1 MAVGRRERGV
11 EELYNATEVI
21 GEPKITSVLRGSFR
35 MQGPVE
41 ETEEDIEKN
50 MLPSQ
55 SEKRLGKRSMRRKVR
70 TRVESGTCNVCST
83 PCSSC
88 MHLKLA
94 CMGSKGN
101 GFSDETF
108 HETATSQ
115 NSINEDDL
123 FPFKNRAYDSLQ
135 HTTSEASNLLSV
147 NSSHDSLSEN
157 VESKASIN
165 CTDMVDASVESEM
178 LPKLSF
184 GGTVVVDQLF
194 PKPQSILDQIT
205 PSNKNEYPK
214 VLEGHDDNISCVS
227 RANDASITVIH
238 HNRNVDRKNLSC
250 SSALVGSLGS
260 EGTEKAP
267 ISPESELLETPSN
280 DAYAGNSS
288 LNVQSRCLST
298 SNGTELEEDRKL
310 GTSMV
315 SSQLAEGTGK
325 ALILPK
331 SELLGTPSNDAYAG
345 SSSQK
350 VQSRCLSSTADGRDF
365 EEDTKFDSSK
375 VSSQLLEG
383 TGKALIFPKAELLEI
398 PSNDVY
404 AGSSSLKVQSRCLSS
419 TTNGTQLEEDTKFDT
434 SKVSSKVCTKV
445 EEGTKKDRGD
455 RMNEGFKCA
464 NQVEENEKSN
474 ESVELTDMREPG
486 LQSVSR
492 DESDESEIEEHDVK
506 VCDICGDAGREDL
519 LAICSKCSDGAEHTY
534 CMREM
539 LQKVPEG
546 DWLCEECKLAEE
558 TENQKQ
564 DSEGKRMNKA
574 SAHSSGKRH
583 VETMEVA
590 SASKRQAIE
599 TTFGSPKSSS
609 PSRPAA
615 LLRDSSFKGL
625 DKGKVNPAQQTSFVN
640 HSSIDTP
647 ETARSS
653 IVPRIQTPKG
663 TLLKSNS
670 FNTFSKSKVKLVDE
684 VPQKQKGS
692 RENRSLDI
700 KEGTARMI
708 SKSMSF
714 RSVSSVRSNAT
725 DSKVKMLSSKF
736 SQAQDI
742 KALKQVKEQS
752 AFESKSSSKLGRPM
766 GVSVTNSSNI
776 SVPKVSQKLTPHGD
790 SVMVSTTSNNKES
803 NASQSDGKLGSLS
816 RSTSSIARKGAEIP
830 VTSVRS
836 LPANGISSAFVEQ
849 KLNQVSPK
857 DEPSSSSSGTAERP
871 YHNMDENLQD
881 GLSRSRESSNQSE
894 KTRES
899 SVSRSR
905 PAITAGP
912 KNITCQKCK
921 EIGHATDCCTVVSP
935 RASVVDT
942 SAARTVREDMSK
954 GSKLKAAIEAAMLKK
969 PGIFKKKKESDQSD
983 GLSSLNVDVTFEIA
997 PHDQFSVS
1005 NKIRNMISDEGTEE
1019 GQANIGICSSENYKE
1034 ANINNEKQLN
1044 VHSTDAVS
1052 PFKAMVLDSTIPSL
1066 GKPIHALGATP
1077 LFSKMLIIPQHEY
1090 IWQGAF
1096 EVCRGGK
1103 LLNLYGGIQAHLST
1117 CASPKVLEVANQ
1129 FPQKI
1134 TMDEVP
1140 RLSMWP
1146 RQFHDNGSKEDNI
1159 ALYFFA
1165 KDLESYEKSYK
1176 NLLDNMIK
1184 RDLALKGYFDGVEF
1198 LIFPSTQLLENSQ
1211 RWNTLFFLWGV
1222 FRGNRSSCSDSFNK
1236 LVIPGSNVVPW
1247 DMNSP
1252 DKPLTSLNGDLDNKA
1267 SQTNS
1272 EEQDGRL
1279 DSNSLS
1285 TNAASSA
1292 FFCSETRCTSPS
1304 KEPATLPECR
1314 VDTEHKPS
1322 TQATGISTGSKSREE
1337 TQSHVDASCVRE
1349 NSSSFKVFQVGDKGE
1364 DVRESVVEEKMVDRM
1379 DTHRDEVKVERNLNE
1394 NSLMMDAE
1402 ASSGRDLNKGL
1413 DWQSNSRKR
1422 SYLDLSETAP
1432 RTSSSTGQ
1440 KMPWDTVDGESIKKL
1455 KTGFCELYGCSSARE
1470 GNSLS
1475 DGFASQICDLG
1486 SSSSIEERSCDKAA
1500 DEKVILEDIGTTERY
1515 FFPVDSRRVKDFRL
1529 GDNSMPW
1536 KEYSSNDEDQ
1546 FHDEVPNLE
1555 LALGAEAK
1563 TPNKGILPFFVG
1575 MVEKNNSQKKTPD
1588 NVTDKEEEDGVSASL
1603 SLSLS
1608 FPFPDE
1614 EQTVK
1619 PVSKTEQLL
1628 PERHNVN
1635 TSLLLFG
1642 GFSDK

>member
-1 MAVGRRERGV
+1 
-11 EELYNATEVI
+11 
-21 GEPKITSVLRGSFR
+21 
-35 MQGPVE
+35 
-41 ETEEDIEKN
+41 
-50 MLPSQ
+50 
-55 SEKRLGKRSMRRKVR
+55 MRRKVR

-194 PKPQSILDQIT
+194 PEPQSILDQIT

-214 VLEGHDDNISCVS
+214 VLEGHDDSISCVS

-288 LNVQSRCLST
+288 LNVHSRCLST
-298 SNGTELEEDRKL
+298 SNGTQLEEDRKL

-464 NQVEENEKSN
+464 NQVEANEKSN

-486 LQSVSR
+486 LQSVSG

-564 DSEGKRMNKA
+564 
-574 SAHSSGKRH
+574 
-583 VETMEVA
+583 
-590 SASKRQAIE
+590 
-599 TTFGSPKSSS
+599 
-609 PSRPAA
+609 
-615 LLRDSSFKGL
+615 
-625 DKGKVNPAQQTSFVN
+625 
-640 HSSIDTP
+640 
-647 ETARSS
+647 
-653 IVPRIQTPKG
+653 G

-742 KALKQVKEQS
+742 KALKQVKEQVH
-752 AFESKSSSKLGRPM
+752 L
-766 GVSVTNSSNI
+766 
-776 SVPKVSQKLTPHGD
+776 KVSQKLTPRGD

-1005 NKIRNMISDEGTEE
+1005 NKMRNMISDEGTEE

-1198 LIFPSTQLLENSQ
+1198 LIFPSTQLPENSQ

-1292 FFCSETRCTSPS
+1292 SFCSETRCTSPS
-1304 KEPATLPECR
+1304 KEAATLPECR

-1422 SYLDLSETAP
+1422 SYLDLSETAL
-1432 RTSSSTGQ
+1432 GLL
-1440 KMPWDTVDGESIKKL
+1440 VAL
-1455 KTGFCELYGCSSARE
+1455 
-1470 GNSLS
+1470 
-1475 DGFASQICDLG
+1475 ICDLG

-1536 KEYSSNDEDQ
+1536 KEYSSNDEDE